1 MKGTIRIFISFFM
14 QDEIPGFGIIFW
26 IKRWMSV
33 QQRWVLLDNENITK
47 ESDNGCPLSR
57 V

>member
-1 MKGTIRIFISFFM
+1 M